1 MRGFNL
7 HHTTILAF
15 PTTVY
20 ERYFLLHTSK
30 TGSPTPLYESII
42 FPDTVKTV
50 SYALLEKWFSLDG
63 YFFALLRT
71 VYEGLTQ
78 FSRLTVYLL
87 FYGVDFFSSLA
98 ADSIWENFFRAMVI
112 FWPLPRLYMR
122 GLFYRPLTNSLS
134 ADSIW
139 RNFLSNTWQMPSRT
153 PLYERF
159 FVGYRNNAL
168 SADSIWKEVFH
179 AALLPTI
186 PA

>member
-50 SYALLEKWFSLDG
+50 SYALLEKWFLLDG

-71 VYEGLTQ
+71 VNEGLTQ

-87 FYGVDFFSSLA
+87 FYRVDFFSSLA
-98 ADSIWENFFRAMVI
+98 ADSIWEDQL
-112 FWPLPRLYMR
+112 FWSHRR
-122 GLFYRPLTNSLS
+122 KISLS
-134 ADSIW
+134 HDSIW
-139 RNFLSNTWQMPSRT
+139 RTFLSNTWQTISPT
-153 PLYERF
+153 PFYER
-159 FVGYRNNAL
+159 
-168 SADSIWKEVFH
+168 
-179 AALLPTI
+179 TI
-186 PA
+186 F